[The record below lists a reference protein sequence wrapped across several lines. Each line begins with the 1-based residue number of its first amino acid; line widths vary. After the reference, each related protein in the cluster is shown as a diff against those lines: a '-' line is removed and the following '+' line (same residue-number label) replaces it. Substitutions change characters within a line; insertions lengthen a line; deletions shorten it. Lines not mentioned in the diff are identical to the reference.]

1 MVESVGACCA
11 ESKRRAQTH
20 AARKTLRGPTVKFLA
35 PSFWNQ
41 RFWNQRFWHQDA
53 STDQM

>member
-35 PSFWNQ
+35 PNFWNQ
-41 RFWNQRFWHQDA
+41 RFWNQDA